1 LGADANGNPDPAIH
15 LIRTQNVVERSI
27 TELPASKGLMKM
39 TARVALFPLREQRAS
54 VAIFLMVITIWT
66 LSGCR
71 PATAPV
77 KISQAEAEN
86 LLVRSGTM
94 VLPQGFNKMGFVDA
108 ELHVDTEGNVKD
120 VEANS
125 SDPTL
130 TDIAVTAFKK
140 YKFRPYLVNGRP
152 VECLISGTANFP
164 RLLPVNVSLRPLKY
178 RLSQSY

>member
-1 LGADANGNPDPAIH
+1 
-15 LIRTQNVVERSI
+15 
-27 TELPASKGLMKM
+27 M